1 MFIDSY
7 IGVVVPFAGNFAP
20 AHWMLCTGQLLPI
33 SQYDT
38 LFSIIGTTYGGDGAT
53 TFALPNLCGRVAVHS
68 GQAPNMQNYLQG
80 QSGGNETVMI
90 NTNNLPVHNHQ
101 LVGTITS
108 KPPASNGKG
117 STSIPTGNY
126 PALVNGAA
134 DQYNTSAS
142 DTIAMGSTTISAST
156 ELAPVVNNEQ
166 KEPINTMAPFL
177 AMNYIICV
185 EGIYPPHG

>member
-1 MFIDSY
+1 MFIQSY

-20 AHWMLCTGQLLPI
+20 AHWMLCKGQQLPI
-33 SQYDT
+33 AEYDA
-38 LFSIIGTTYGGDGAT
+38 LYSLIGTTFGGDGD

-90 NTNNLPVHNHQ
+90 TTNNLPVHNHQ
-101 LVGTITS
+101 LVGSITS
-108 KPPASNGKG
+108 KPPSSNSKG
-117 STSIPTGNY
+117 TTSIPTGNY
-126 PALVNGAA
+126 PAFVNGAA
-134 DQYNTSAS
+134 AQYNTNAS
-142 DTIAMGSTTISAST
+142 DTIAMGPTTISAST

-177 AMNYIICV
+177 AMNYIICI
-185 EGIYPPHG
+185 EGIYPPRG